1 MIDHFNFGSSQ
12 NKLRKEISHFQLTIC
27 VWITKIT
34 TSIIIWYYFFLI
46 IQQTEYLKYIILTE
60 LQK

>member
-1 MIDHFNFGSSQ
+1 MIDHFKFGSSQ

-46 IQQTEYLKYIILTE
+46 IQQTEYLST
-60 LQK
+60 